1 MWNGV
6 DLELQCLA
14 FKVGGVASYHA
25 TNNEWSWSLSIE
37 HRFEI

>member
-14 FKVGGVASYHA
+14 FKVGGVASYIMQP
-25 TNNEWSWSLSIE
+25 TMKLEPFYRTSM
-37 HRFEI
+37 

>member
-6 DLELQCLA
+6 DLELQFVA

-25 TNNEWSWSLSIE
+25 TNNEVGAFS
-37 HRFEI
+37 